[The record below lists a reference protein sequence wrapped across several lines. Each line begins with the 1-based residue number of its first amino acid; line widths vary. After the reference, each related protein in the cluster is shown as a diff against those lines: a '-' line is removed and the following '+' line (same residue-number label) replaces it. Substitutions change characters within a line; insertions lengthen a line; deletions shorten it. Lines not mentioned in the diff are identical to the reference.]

1 MYKYL
6 STYDT
11 IKIIEDNAFFNCL
24 TLKNVKLSKNLE
36 RIGKQAFADCT
47 NLMNI
52 NIPSSLKLIEANAFI
67 MCLDMKNIFLDGDIN
82 DWMRVKLV
90 NISSN
95 PLYVSK
101 GSVYSFDNEKNQYT
115 EITHIELPKDLEEL
129 NTYNITFFSNI
140 QSIYIPKTIK
150 HIEKDAFGGY
160 DNLKEVYYDGT
171 MGDWCK
177 INFNSM
183 RDNPFYWNKE
193 AVMYILIDGS
203 YQKMT
208 VLDIPEGVTEVNKY
222 AFAGFRFIERINIPK
237 SLTLIN
243 ESGFYILN
251 DCQDFYYAGTPED
264 WSKIAFKDSNFMII
278 EANSSDSHSCCA
290 IDV

>member
-1 MYKYL
+1 MELYPKFTFL
-6 STYDT
+6 NSISPLATVVNAISEFLMSDSSFNNSP
-11 IKIIEDNAFFNCL
+11 ILLAEALDNVIE
-24 TLKNVKLSKNLE
+24 TNVY
-36 RIGKQAFADCT
+36 R
-47 NLMNI
+47 
-52 NIPSSLKLIEANAFI
+52 
-67 MCLDMKNIFLDGDIN
+67 FLD
-82 DWMRVKLV
+82 
-90 NISSN
+90 
-95 PLYVSK
+95 LYTQ
-101 GSVYSFDNEKNQYT
+101 N
-115 EITHIELPKDLEEL
+115 
-129 NTYNITFFSNI
+129 
-140 QSIYIPKTIK
+140 
-150 HIEKDAFGGY
+150 IEKDAFGEY

-193 AVMYILIDGS
+193 AVMYILVDGD

-264 WSKIAFKDSNFMII
+264 WSKITFKDSN
-278 EANSSDSHSCCA
+278 ANPMGYFKNQYFLNDNHEYQKITELDLRNLSEIKSNTF
-290 IDV
+290 IYMPDVTKLYLKR